1 MQVGRRGSEKACDF
15 RAHNPAPYLHCP
27 SYQLSRR
34 LRQDS
39 PSGSRDGHLVAVCLG
54 SSPWFGSC
62 IHNSP
67 CRYKSHCR
75 RPAFAC
81 SPFHRSLSTE
91 RGSREDVSDFCC
103 GNPNK
108 PPPSISSL
116 PSRGSCRMF
125 SLISRLKPSSQAT
138 AGSVRHSPNW
148 GFSRQGPQNP
158 SFSGA
163 PREGYG
169 YSHAIKLTLS
179 MLLRPCQKLNGM

>member
-15 RAHNPAPYLHCP
+15 RVHNPAPYLHCP

-39 PSGSRDGHLVAVCLG
+39 PSGSKDGHLVAVRLG

-91 RGSREDVSDFCC
+91 KRGGSREDVPDFSC
-103 GNPNK
+103 GSHNK
-108 PPPSISSL
+108 LPPSISSL
-116 PSRGSCRMF
+116 PSYGSCRML
-125 SLISRLKPSSQAT
+125 SLFYPLKPSSQAT
-138 AGSVRHSPNW
+138 TGSVRHSPNW
-148 GFSRQGPQNP
+148 GFPRQAPQNP

-169 YSHAIKLTLS
+169 YSCAIKLTLS
-179 MLLRPCQKLNGM
+179 MLL